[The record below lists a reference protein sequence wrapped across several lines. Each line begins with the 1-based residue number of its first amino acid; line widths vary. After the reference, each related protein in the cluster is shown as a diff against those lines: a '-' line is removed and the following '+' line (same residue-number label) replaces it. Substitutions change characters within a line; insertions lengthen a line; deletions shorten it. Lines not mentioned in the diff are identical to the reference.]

1 MKDYYSILGVQEN
14 ATQDELKKAYRT
26 LAMQYHPD
34 RNKSSES
41 ESKFKEINEAYD
53 TLGNEDKR
61 QDYDQQ
67 RKFGGSQPGGFHFE
81 FRGGGSPFGDIFE
94 QIFRGQ
100 GFDHFTQRP
109 ARNPDTQ
116 VQLNITLEEAFTGKS
131 VPIQFTDSAGQNINL
146 VVNIPAGIDSG
157 YRLRYAGNGSRTHA
171 NLAPGDLYI
180 TVFVTPHSVF
190 ERSGPHLLTTLKANI
205 WETLVGVD
213 KLVSVIEGGTVSMKV
228 PPLSKDQTLL
238 KLKGKG
244 MPLSNNSSSRGDLM
258 VRLHVDLPQ
267 QLDQDQLDAITKW
280 AQTQTS

>member
-1 MKDYYSILGVQEN
+1 M
-14 ATQDELKKAYRT
+14 
-26 LAMQYHPD
+26 
-34 RNKSSES
+34 
-41 ESKFKEINEAYD
+41 
-53 TLGNEDKR
+53 
-61 QDYDQQ
+61 
-67 RKFGGSQPGGFHFE
+67 
-81 FRGGGSPFGDIFE
+81 
-94 QIFRGQ
+94 
-100 GFDHFTQRP
+100 
-109 ARNPDTQ
+109 
-116 VQLNITLEEAFTGKS
+116 EEAFTGKS

-238 KLKGKG
+238 KVKGKG

-267 QLDQDQLDAITKW
+267 KLDQDQLDAITKW